1 MTNVSDSDVFKGF
14 EGLPSSFKSKED
26 INYDEKINI
35 AVDRILAD
43 QAN

>member
-1 MTNVSDSDVFKGF
+1 MINVSEADTFKAF
-14 EGLPSSFKSKED
+14 EGLPSSLNTKED
-26 INYDEKINI
+26 INYDDKINR